1 MERAAI
7 RGEAGMPFGFARGFK
22 LLQASDDGCGIN
34 GGSVSLFLGGLLI
47 SFGFGFRGS
56 ERCRAP
62 VAA

>member
-47 SFGFGFRGS
+47 SFGL
-56 ERCRAP
+56 
-62 VAA
+62 